1 MKREEI
7 KALGIEDGATLDKIM
22 ELHGK
27 DIERFKGL
35 EEENKSLKAQMDANA
50 ESIKQ
55 LEEKAKGNDALT
67 AQIEELKT
75 ANAKAKSEYEG
86 KISQIKIDN
95 AIDSFLSEKKA
106 KNKVAVKSL
115 LDLEK
120 VKLDE
125 KGEVTGLNEQWDNLY
140 KGNEYMFGEINPA
153 PTKGGN
159 PPQPIS
165 ETNQFEG
172 FRNI

>member
-1 MKREEI
+1 MTREEL
-7 KALGIEDGATLDKIM
+7 KALGIDGETLEKVID
-22 ELHGK
+22 LHGK
-27 DIERFKGL
+27 DVERYKTV
-35 EEENKSLKAQMDANA
+35 EQENQSLKAQLEANA
-50 ESIKQ
+50 DSIKQ
-55 LEEKAKGNDALT
+55 LEEKAKGNDVLT
-67 AQIEELKT
+67 AQIEELKK
-75 ANAKAKSEYEG
+75 ANAKAKEEYENN
-86 KISQIKIDN
+86 ISQIKIDN

-140 KGNEYMFGEINPA
+140 KGNEYMFGDINNA
-153 PTKGGN
+153 PTSGGN
-159 PPQPIS
+159 PPNNTKS
-165 ETNQFEG
+165 NMKQFDG